1 LNQPKLIEWSSDLF
15 FIDTATRP
23 TDAPP
28 WLRRLV
34 QERLTH
40 RVIVVIAA
48 LRRWALRTRQA
59 ATKARLTAWRK
70 RKVRTG
76 RAKHDAKKEILRGI

>member
-1 LNQPKLIEWSSDLF
+1 LNQPKLCSSDLF
-15 FIDTATRP
+15 FIDTGTRP

-34 QERLTH
+34 QERLAH
-40 RVIVVIAA
+40 RVIAA
-48 LRRWALRTRQA
+48 SRRWALRMRQA

-70 RKVRTG
+70 RKVSTG